1 MSPSPPPS
9 ANSGQKKSGH
19 GNPYSD
25 LEDDDSGAESE
36 ETFKCKEGLR
46 QIRVSYKAARD
57 KGKQGG
63 QLPPTPKNL
72 WTSPEL
78 HSHWSGKEISTP
90 EDWPNLR
97 DAAINGDDN
106 ALGYIVYLN
115 LLYQRPDNPRSQ
127 GIAALIVGW
136 STILHNHKAWVEV
149 YRQKVKAMTFSRPSD
164 NNVQMSTPPPADPIG
179 PDLFEG
185 TGSNLLDDT
194 EPYRSES
201 PTGPDLQITNPSD
214 PLQAAGRDWAQV
226 PVHSWP

>member
-36 ETFKCKEGLR
+36 ETFKRKEGLR
-46 QIRVSYKAARD
+46 QIRVSYKAARN
-57 KGKQGG
+57 KGKRGG
-63 QLPPTPKNL
+63 QLPPAPKNL

-78 HSHWSGKEISTP
+78 HGHWSRREISTP

-115 LLYQRPDNPRSQ
+115 SLYQRPDNPRSQ
-127 GIAALIVGW
+127 GIVALIVGW
-136 STILHNHKAWVEV
+136 STILHNHKARVEA

-164 NNVQMSTPPPADPIG
+164 HNVQMSTPPPADPIG

-185 TGSNLLDDT
+185 TGGDLPDDT
-194 EPYRSES
+194 ESYRSES
-201 PTGPDLQITNPSD
+201 PIGPDLQITNPSD
-214 PLQAAGRDWAQV
+214 PPQAAGRDWAQV